1 MIIVVITVIVIV
13 LYKMDKR
20 YKEDTK
26 RIKELEQRLM
36 KHEKDQTNA
45 NRTIE
50 NGRERLKT
58 IREYRGFL
66 IEAGLKQ

>member
-26 RIKELEQRLM
+26 RIKELEQTLDEYYRRREQRLM
-36 KHEKDQTNA
+36 KHEKD
-45 NRTIE
+45 
-50 NGRERLKT
+50 
-58 IREYRGFL
+58 
-66 IEAGLKQ
+66 